1 MLNRNNYRTG
11 NIIITE
17 RRSQIQL
24 ESDILIAWA
33 EECKQQHTLIVKAPR
48 YVGRQTAVK
57 PKHRDRSGTGQDNQ
71 RDHIHTAD
79 KIITV
84 AGGERGVEG
93 GEKTARAIVRTRR
106 EKKQSHRPDQR
117 KSWFLA
123 QLWVLPLTH
132 PPQPLVL
139 EADKEREKERGGRV
153 GETEREG
160 ALWIQDDTWQEVEQ
174 MHLQHLSQQHH
185 IDKMLVTCI
194 SNLNPKPERQLK
206 SF

>member
-1 MLNRNNYRTG
+1 MLDRNNYRTG
-11 NIIITE
+11 NIIITDWE
-17 RRSQIQL
+17 TLTNPARVRHLDSLSQ
-24 ESDILIAWA
+24 
-33 EECKQQHTLIVKAPR
+33 
-48 YVGRQTAVK
+48 GMQTATHFDRQSSQVCWQTDGSQTQTQG
-57 PKHRDRSGTGQDNQ
+57 PVRDRARQIQ

-132 PPQPLVL
+132 PPQPWVL
-139 EADKEREKERGGRV
+139 EADKEREKERGG
-153 GETEREG
+153 GEGGGDRKRGSIVNSRWYLTRSW
-160 ALWIQDDTWQEVEQ
+160 ADASPTSVSTTPHW
-174 MHLQHLSQQHH
+174 
-185 IDKMLVTCI
+185 
-194 SNLNPKPERQLK
+194 
-206 SF
+206 